1 MIRRTPNS
9 DTIQSGTANG
19 ATSSFVVSVSMA
31 SQRVH
36 QVNVGLQTWLTRSTQ
51 RSKQAIG
58 QLFCLFTVTWVLF
71 MGTALPVQA
80 TDYNREFLAGAD
92 FSGRVLTDDSFTKAN
107 LRDSNFSHSD
117 LTGVSFFA
125 ANLEKA
131 NLEGANLTRATLDS
145 VRFSA
150 ANLRNAVLED
160 AFAFNTIWDGVTIEG
175 ADFTN
180 VEFRPDVLDKLCQ
193 IASGTNPTTGRSTKE
208 TLMCP

>member
-1 MIRRTPNS
+1 
-9 DTIQSGTANG
+9 
-19 ATSSFVVSVSMA
+19 MA

-36 QVNVGLQTWLTRSTQ
+36 PVSVEFQKWLTRSA
-51 RSKQAIG
+51 RSSQQAIG
-58 QLFCLFTVTWVLF
+58 QLCCLLTVTLVVVLGIA
-71 MGTALPVQA
+71 MPAQA

-107 LRDSNFSHSD
+107 LRDSNFSQSD

-160 AFAFNTIWDGVTIEG
+160 AFAFNPIWDGVTIEG